1 MQFQPTESIPA
12 MTGDEG
18 DDTEYRE
25 SESSLPAIREEAKQQ
40 RSSQNSSYGN
50 ESMPDMSEESKRQE
64 SNNLPATLPN
74 KSHPKQLIQPERDSE
89 EDEQTSREQTS

>member
-1 MQFQPTESIPA
+1 MPA

-25 SESSLPAIREEAKQQ
+25 SESSLPPIREEARQQQ
-40 RSSQNSSYGN
+40 RSQSNSSYGN
-50 ESMPDMSEESKRQE
+50 ESMPGMSEESNRQE
-64 SNNLPATLPN
+64 SNNLPATMPN

-89 EDEQTSREQTS
+89 EDEQTSNEQTS